1 MPKTTQSP
9 GGGGGVPTEFRWD
22 GEEGG
27 AEGRSHTN
35 GTKTRGHGR
44 PSAWGENSRDVKSFW
59 TVPQIKHTS
68 TSAVRNHTSSISPR
82 NEKSPSF
89 FCPLHLS
96 GDW

>member
-9 GGGGGVPTEFRWD
+9 GGGGGGGVPTEFRWD

-44 PSAWGENSRDVKSFW
+44 PSAWGENSRG
-59 TVPQIKHTS
+59 
-68 TSAVRNHTSSISPR
+68 
-82 NEKSPSF
+82 E
-89 FCPLHLS
+89 L
-96 GDW
+96 